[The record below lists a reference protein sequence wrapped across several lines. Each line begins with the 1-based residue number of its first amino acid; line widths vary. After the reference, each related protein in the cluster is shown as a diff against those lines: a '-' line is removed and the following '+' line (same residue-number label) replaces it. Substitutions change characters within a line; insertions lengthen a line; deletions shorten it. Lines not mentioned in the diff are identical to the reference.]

1 MFGATNYGFTQ
12 GWIFVYVMLTFEVL
26 SQLKREE
33 IPVLPLINIYV
44 QVFIYWRK
52 KSFNPVLIIWMVN

>member
-52 KSFNPVLIIWMVN
+52 NRSIRC